1 MSGKEIEAFDILFSF
16 FGAVGAYGVFRHYLP
31 HHYNRNALKYC
42 KTAKDLLI
50 KEDVSLIMQQSKS
63 FILILMVAMIGI
75 VPFICGTTD
84 NSLFNFEMHLAFV
97 ITNILLSLTLIN
109 RFKIDHIQRREHF
122 HAIYQLGFA
131 RAEIDFVYMQE
142 IKYYFRHLWILSIIY
157 IFNIFIVFY
166 FNQGMG
172 IMTTFI
178 IMAEYLIPYM
188 LAEMIILYERK
199 EEIKNDKYYA

>member
-1 MSGKEIEAFDILFSF
+1 
-16 FGAVGAYGVFRHYLP
+16 
-31 HHYNRNALKYC
+31 
-42 KTAKDLLI
+42 
-50 KEDVSLIMQQSKS
+50 MQQSKS

-131 RAEIDFVYMQE
+131 RAEI
-142 IKYYFRHLWILSIIY
+142 WILSIIY

>member
-1 MSGKEIEAFDILFSF
+1 M
-16 FGAVGAYGVFRHYLP
+16 FRHYLP

-84 NSLFNFEMHLAFV
+84 NSLFNFEMSSCICYYQYIIEFD
-97 ITNILLSLTLIN
+97 IIN

-142 IKYYFRHLWILSIIY
+142 IKYYFSSSLD
-157 IFNIFIVFY
+157 IVNNLY
-166 FNQGMG
+166 F
-172 IMTTFI
+172 
-178 IMAEYLIPYM
+178 
-188 LAEMIILYERK
+188 
-199 EEIKNDKYYA
+199 

>member
-1 MSGKEIEAFDILFSF
+1 
-16 FGAVGAYGVFRHYLP
+16 
-31 HHYNRNALKYC
+31 
-42 KTAKDLLI
+42 
-50 KEDVSLIMQQSKS
+50 
-63 FILILMVAMIGI
+63 
-75 VPFICGTTD
+75 
-84 NSLFNFEMHLAFV
+84 
-97 ITNILLSLTLIN
+97 
-109 RFKIDHIQRREHF
+109 
-122 HAIYQLGFA
+122 
-131 RAEIDFVYMQE
+131 MQE

-199 EEIKNDKYYA
+199 GGNKNDKYYA